1 MHTTLVVLECL
12 GTLTP
17 FLGTLIYLC
26 RECTSAVSRN
36 GSKSSLIVSVFPR
49 KKEKNLFR
57 NSALKILTSVIDNL
71 ESSVIPP
78 EVFLSWYFFE
88 SWDLGNVS
96 SSENGIDNFQFV
108 CTTHFS

>member
-1 MHTTLVVLECL
+1 MGQSLV
-12 GTLTP
+12 
-17 FLGTLIYLC
+17 Y
-26 RECTSAVSRN
+26 
-36 GSKSSLIVSVFPR
+36 IVSVFPR

-88 SWDLGNVS
+88 PWDLNVS
-96 SSENGIDNFQFV
+96 SGENVIDNFQFV